1 MECCDAN
8 GECNQGRDC
17 PVRVCRQRAGKPADY
32 SKVELWVRDTDELE
46 AELEK
51 QWKSDLK
58 AILFVASCILAF
70 FLVVL
75 WSTP

>member
-1 MECCDAN
+1 MTH
-8 GECNQGRDC
+8 
-17 PVRVCRQRAGKPADY
+17 PRQRAGKPADY
-32 SKVELWVRDTDELE
+32 DKVELWVRDTDELE

-70 FLVVL
+70 FLIVL